1 MDRGAWQATEP
12 GRLQSLAVTKS
23 YMIEQLTYTSNT
35 YIARDEI
42 YLYSTFRRQSYKTFI
57 DLLNVYLASI
67 KLTKKQNQKKKN
79 TFSACLG
86 IYFFHTV
93 KS

>member
-1 MDRGAWQATEP
+1 MDRGAWQATVH
-12 GRLQSLAVTKS
+12 GVTKS

-57 DLLNVYLASI
+57 VDLLNVYLASI
-67 KLTKKQNQKKKN
+67 KLTKKQNKEKHL
-79 TFSACLG
+79 FCLPR
-86 IYFFHTV
+86 YLFLPHC
-93 KS
+93 